1 MLYNI
6 PRTATIKAKKNS
18 VIFKLDRKTFSMV
31 LRRKNLLKRKTYSEA
46 IDSVDLFKELNSQ
59 ERVKLEDIIK

>member
-46 IDSVDLFKELNSQ
+46 IDSVDLFK
-59 ERVKLEDIIK
+59 